1 MPNFNYKVKTETGK
15 VLTGEVKIE
24 SEVELRRILEE
35 KGYKVVEIVEKTP
48 LTDITEI
55 KYFQKRV
62 KINDLA
68 IFCRQFAIV
77 LEAGVPIAQCLE
89 VLKLQTTNP
98 TLRRRINEIYEDI
111 QKGIAL
117 SSAFRKHEDIFP
129 QFLINMVEAGEVSGQ
144 LDIVFQR
151 VASYFENQSKLNSKI
166 KGALAY
172 PVVVCIVAVLVVIV
186 LMVAVV
192 PQFVEI
198 LQDLGGELPL
208 ITKILIGI
216 SNFFRRF
223 WYLIGLALAA
233 LIIFVAAYRKTPE
246 GRLFFGKLL
255 ISIPIIRNL
264 TRNIITARLTRTLGT
279 LMASGVL
286 LIQSMEVVAKVVGN
300 AVIENK
306 INDAI
311 EEIKKG
317 RGLTAPIMAM
327 RYFSPLLIS
336 MIRIGEESGNLDF
349 ALDKAA
355 DFYDQEVETS
365 VQQLTSIIEPLII
378 VFLAL
383 TVGFIVLS
391 VLYPMFKLYDQFMNL

>member
-1 MPNFNYKVKTETGK
+1 MPVYNYKVKTESGK
-15 VLTGEVKIE
+15 VITNEAKID
-24 SEVELRRILEE
+24 SEKELRRILEE
-35 KGYKVVEIVEKTP
+35 KGYKVLEIVEKTP
-48 LTDITEI
+48 LTDISEI
-55 KYFQKRV
+55 KLFQKRV
-62 KINDLA
+62 KVNDLA

-89 VLKLQTTNP
+89 VLKLQATNP
-98 TLRRRINEIYEDI
+98 TLKKCIGDIYEDI

-129 QFLINMVEAGEVSGQ
+129 GFLINMVEAGEVSGQ
-144 LDIVFQR
+144 LDLVFQR
-151 VASYFENQSKLNSKI
+151 VASYFEKQSKLNSKI
-166 KGALAY
+166 RGALAY
-172 PVVVCIVAVLVVIV
+172 PVVVCLVAVAVVIV
-186 LMVAVV
+186 LMVGVV
-192 PQFVEI
+192 PKFIEVLEGF
-198 LQDLGGELPL
+198 GGELPF
-208 ITKILIGI
+208 ITRVLVGI
-216 SNFFRRF
+216 SMFFKKF
-223 WYLIGLALAA
+223 WYLILLAVAA
-233 LIIFVAAYRKTPE
+233 LVIFIATYRKTRE
-246 GRLFFGKLL
+246 GKLFFGKLL
-255 ISIPIIRNL
+255 ITLPFIKKL
-264 TRNIITARLTRTLGT
+264 TRNIITARMTRTLGT

-306 INDAI
+306 IMDAI

-317 RGLTAPIMAM
+317 RGLTTPIMAM

-365 VQQLTSIIEPLII
+365 VQQLTSIIEPLLI

-391 VLYPMFKLYDQFMNL
+391 VLYPMFSLYDELMNV